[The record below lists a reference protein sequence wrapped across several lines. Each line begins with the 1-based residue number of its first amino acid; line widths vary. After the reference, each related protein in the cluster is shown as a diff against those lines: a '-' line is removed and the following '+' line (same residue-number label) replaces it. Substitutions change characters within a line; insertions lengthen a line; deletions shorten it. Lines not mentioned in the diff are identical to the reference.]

1 MDDDMSKTD
10 LGVRKPSVVSD
21 KDAEIARLKLEL
33 GEEKLK
39 NSSLTGEVKEL
50 KKALGAKHDIILDL
64 QKKMKDHEAKVLS
77 MTSQQ
82 QEFNNEHKKS
92 VEELEK
98 LKKDK
103 ERDREQLADYDKKSK
118 ELRSQIDEYERE
130 IKSSKLQM
138 KEMGRKLHEKDIQI
152 LLLRASGNTLT
163 SHTAEENEIL
173 RDQNSALTDKIEAL
187 KRRVVS
193 LENQN
198 EICSQEFEEERREK
212 RRHEILNRVLL
223 QKLRVER
230 MEREYLQRLANE
242 LLQVAGRAQAVNGVA
257 RMMAQNALGGLQVV
271 HLIPDEEV
279 SK

>member
-1 MDDDMSKTD
+1 MDDDMSK
-10 LGVRKPSVVSD
+10 VSD
-21 KDAEIARLKLEL
+21 KDAEIAKFKIKLC
-33 GEEKLK
+33 EEKLK
-39 NSSLTGEVKEL
+39 NSSLTGEVKGL
-50 KKALGAKHDIILDL
+50 KKALGAKHDIISDL
-64 QKKMKDHEAKVLS
+64 QKKIKDHEAKVLS

-187 KRRVVS
+187 KRRVAS

-198 EICSQEFEEERREK
+198 EICRQEFEEERREK

-223 QKLRVER
+223 EKLMVER
-230 MEREYLQRLANE
+230 TEREDLQRLAE
-242 LLQVAGRAQAVNGVA
+242 ERLLDAEHAQAIIIDVFQI
-257 RMMAQNALGGLQVV
+257 M
-271 HLIPDEEV
+271 V
-279 SK
+279 SREFVYSPRNIRPRTQFKE